1 MYFFPP
7 IIFWVQWFQIILL
20 FLRPLGILGVDG
32 ADDGPGFS
40 VVGVGALGVVL
51 GIQQD
56 PLQGKID
63 PLPLQI
69 DPLPLPVPLK
79 ILVHHQVHQLQ
90 FKEAV
95 KKVV

>member
-1 MYFFPP
+1 MMPHLTFAQPGK
-7 IIFWVQWFQIILL
+7 ID
-20 FLRPLGILGVDG
+20 LG
-32 ADDGPGFS
+32 
-40 VVGVGALGVVL
+40 LGVVL

-69 DPLPLPVPLK
+69 DPLPLPLPLK